1 MPGSFSG
8 APPVGPPP
16 GLGHGKGPVQ
26 RLAREVDEFFQG
38 ASAGT
43 TITTGNTSFNAIT
56 GSPTFQTDPAG
67 TRTVARFLTGS
78 LQTARWTT
86 KAVGPSEI
94 ATAGRHFMRTYVY
107 LTGNIAAAFSKCTG
121 FRDDQAAQL
130 VNGWTFWNTGSPA
143 LRLVSLSGNAGNNNA
158 LSLNTWYRLEVGAD
172 YDTRVLTG
180 RIFLGDSTTPL
191 YTDTYTWPLIAR
203 TITGGVASSVF
214 INNESANPTA
224 YFADVAYSSE
234 DWLGPSGNF
243 TTAIDATFTATVS
256 ADTADGGSASFTG
269 DGLLTANVGG
279 DTADGGS
286 ATFVGTSPDATF
298 TGTVGGDAADGSAAS
313 FTGTGTFTGAL
324 GGDAADGS
332 TASLTASSAFTANAG
347 GDTTG
352 GGSASLTGSATFS
365 GTVGGDSASGA
376 AASFTVTGDAT
387 FTATAGGDAA
397 DGGTASLTASSTF
410 TGSAGGDIGIGSAAS
425 FTGSGTFSTLVA
437 TADADGNVALMA
449 GSATFATLDS
459 TSTAEGATVSFVP
472 ALPPE
477 SGRAEGASPAAPGIR
492 HDNPAAAT
500 VVGAAPTTPRA
511 GG

>member
-279 DTADGGS
+279 DTA
-286 ATFVGTSPDATF
+286 
-298 TGTVGGDAADGSAAS
+298 
-313 FTGTGTFTGAL
+313 
-324 GGDAADGS
+324 
-332 TASLTASSAFTANAG
+332 N
-347 GDTTG
+347 